1 MTALIA
7 IGQLL
12 GLEPLRKGDPKGVWR
27 SDQIAPATLKR
38 ETTYMPLTGKGFNFS
53 PSASLWTQGGEGR
66 LLQEPRKGK
75 RSPRT
80 CTSRHTLDFSFAF

>member
-1 MTALIA
+1 MWVPKDITALIA

-53 PSASLWTQGGEGR
+53 PSASLWTQERGASSRAPQRRE
-66 LLQEPRKGK
+66 EPK
-75 RSPRT
+75 SL
-80 CTSRHTLDFSFAF
+80 HQ